1 MRPLIRL
8 WKITLRKK
16 IIVLGATGSIG
27 KSAVDIVRNNP
38 DLFEIVG
45 LSAYSSRNDLESIA
59 NEFGAPPAILVAE
72 KGVDALLAMI
82 SEVDADIVINGIAG
96 ASGLLPSKA
105 ALESGKDL
113 ALANKETI
121 VMAGPLIRSLSEKY
135 GKKILP
141 VDSEHSA
148 VFNLIEA
155 YGKESVAEIIL
166 TASGGPFRSFD
177 AARLATVT
185 ASDALK
191 HPTWSMGAK
200 ITIDSASLANKGLEV
215 IEACRLFDMPPD
227 HVKVVV
233 HPQSLVHSL
242 IRTKDGV
249 LYAQISKPDMR
260 HPIFSA
266 LTWPE
271 YRENRLEEFS
281 FDVACSMQFEPPRYS
296 DFPLLGLAYRAAM
309 LDGSYT
315 IAFNAANEVAVAAF
329 LEGKINFTG
338 LAEVTAHVLESDW
351 TTAPRSF
358 EDVIDADHRARESA
372 YTIIK
377 GLIQ

>member
-45 LSAYSSRNDLESIA
+45 LSAYSSRDDLESIA
-59 NEFGAPPAILVAE
+59 NEFGMPPAILVAE

-121 VMAGPLIRSLSEKY
+121 VMAGQLIRSLSEKH
-135 GKKILP
+135 GKRILP

-148 VFNLIEA
+148 VFNLIES

-177 AARLATVT
+177 AARLSTVT

-227 HVKVVV
+227 RVKVVV

-271 YRENRLEEFS
+271 YRESKLEEFS

-329 LEGKINFTG
+329 LEGKISFTG
-338 LAEVTAHVLESDW
+338 LAEVTAHVLENDW

-358 EDVIDADHRARESA
+358 DDVIDADHRARESA

-377 GLIQ
+377 GLIR

>member
-1 MRPLIRL
+1 MRPPIRL
-8 WKITLRKK
+8 WKITLKKK
-16 IIVLGATGSIG
+16 IIILGATGSIG

-38 DLFEIVG
+38 DLFEIAG
-45 LSAYSSRNDLESIA
+45 LSAYSSRDELESIA
-59 NEFGAPPAILVAE
+59 KEFGMPPAILVGE

-82 SEVDADIVINGIAG
+82 GEVDADIVINGISG

-105 ALESGKDL
+105 VLESGKDL

-121 VMAGPLIRSLSEKY
+121 VMAGPLIRSLSEQY
-135 GKKILP
+135 GKRILP

-166 TASGGPFRSFD
+166 TASGGPFRTFD
-177 AARLATVT
+177 AARLSTVT

-191 HPTWSMGAK
+191 HPTWSMGSK

-215 IEACRLFDMPPD
+215 IEACRLFDMSPD
-227 HVKVVV
+227 RVKVVV

-242 IRTKDGV
+242 VRTRDGV

-271 YRENRLEEFS
+271 YRESKLEEFS
-281 FDVACSMQFEPPRYS
+281 FDVACTMQFEPPRYA

-309 LDGSYT
+309 LSGSYT

-329 LEGKINFTG
+329 LDGKIGFTG
-338 LAEVTAHVLESDW
+338 LAEVTARVFESDW
-351 TTAPRSF
+351 SNPPRSF
-358 EDVIDADHRARESA
+358 EDVLDADKRARESA
-372 YTIIK
+372 RAII
-377 GLIQ
+377 GGSTR